1 MDSVT
6 TPFKNFF
13 HQYIGVFQTLKFFW
27 RCYGGTWELVTSPYL
42 HVSIILAV
50 VLHPVW
56 LTAREKPW
64 YEYPI
69 GILPNVLGVTLAGYA
84 LLLAFGDEKFKKLFA
99 GNYPDGKP
107 SPFLVTNAKFIHF
120 ILMQAFAIFFGVAGS
135 ALELKSGFFAFVGF
149 TVFIYSLTTAVAA
162 GFAALTVAMSFD
174 ELVKSEE
181 NNERDEGK

>member
-1 MDSVT
+1 MT